1 MYSHYCCY
9 FFSSSMSQLK
19 HRIDLLP
26 VSVAKFDAFDHF
38 YGEIFVR
45 PHLQRHGAFRLGI
58 STEHLGDRGPA
69 VRVARAGSEV
79 KGGVAQKHLP
89 KIALP

>member
-1 MYSHYCCY
+1 
-9 FFSSSMSQLK
+9 
-19 HRIDLLP
+19 
-26 VSVAKFDAFDHF
+26 
-38 YGEIFVR
+38 
-45 PHLQRHGAFRLGI
+45 
-58 STEHLGDRGPA
+58 LGDRGPA